1 MYKAFYGEDR
11 GWARGRIGG
20 GRGGGHGIR
29 ERKEW
34 VRGVLKEWE
43 FFPML
48 PLARF
53 FSRNTIGDELLLNF
67 GAKFQR

>member
-1 MYKAFYGEDR
+1 M
-11 GWARGRIGG
+11 
-20 GRGGGHGIR
+20 GGGHGIR

-34 VRGVLKEWE
+34 VMGVLKEWE

-48 PLARF
+48 PCARF
-53 FSRNTIGDELLLNF
+53 FSRNIIGDELHLNF

>member
-1 MYKAFYGEDR
+1 M
-11 GWARGRIGG
+11 GRIRG
-20 GRGGGHGIR
+20 GRAGEKEAGGVGEGHGIR

-34 VRGVLKEWE
+34 VMGVLKEWE

-48 PLARF
+48 PWARF

>member
-1 MYKAFYGEDR
+1 M
-11 GWARGRIGG
+11 
-20 GRGGGHGIR
+20 GGGHGIR

-34 VRGVLKEWE
+34 VMGVLKEWE

-48 PLARF
+48 PWARF

>member
-1 MYKAFYGEDR
+1 MGARENR
-11 GWARGRIGG
+11 RREGWG
-20 GRGGGHGIR
+20 GGGHGIR

-34 VRGVLKEWE
+34 VMGVLKEGE

-48 PLARF
+48 PCARL